1 MIKDNDQSSHA
12 LQRVRD
18 NCNYFGIFKNNRAV
32 GFHARNGF
40 TFLRTIILPLLYRL
54 DFMQG
59 MGLRSYE
66 QSNCRYCTGCISCK
80 EWFYVPTDNQ
90 IAVIVQVGFHA
101 RNGCRLVKI
110 MIISLKPIIMLVK
123 KNGFSQVL
131 WVFQKGE
138 MHDFTAV

>member
-32 GFHARNGF
+32 GFHARK
-40 TFLRTIILPLLYRL
+40 
-54 DFMQG
+54 D
-59 MGLRSYE
+59 
-66 QSNCRYCTGCISCK
+66 
-80 EWFYVPTDNQ
+80 
-90 IAVIVQVGFHA
+90 
-101 RNGCRLVKI
+101 CRLVKI